1 MTDFAALQAKIR
13 SMANVQY
20 AFVDVWNCRAVLAWT
35 VFSEDGNSSHVERL
49 TDEEQRRLNITE
61 DVLYDAIEEAGGSIS
76 MSGHYPISDEI
87 RAKLEAHVPT

>member
-1 MTDFAALQAKIR
+1 
-13 SMANVQY
+13 
-20 AFVDVWNCRAVLAWT
+20 
-35 VFSEDGNSSHVERL
+35 VERL

-87 RAKLEAHVPT
+87 RAKLEAVCPNLK